1 MIKKNEISYLF
12 IGPSSYAIQLDLPS
26 NMKVMPPAKRGDIE
40 NLMAE
45 YPPATVVLVD
55 GTYHSY
61 PAVSHAEIRT
71 AIEAGWT
78 FWGLSSMGA
87 IRAVELA
94 PVGMKGYGEVY
105 RMFSGNDDLPDDY
118 VALIHG
124 NEAPYIPISEPL
136 VHIDFFLKDLAKE
149 KIITHEVYVEL
160 FQYLSNMWFGYR
172 TLKAVKKNLMV
183 HVAET
188 DLYKLNEK
196 INNFQHYRVKNL
208 DVLSFLS
215 KCET

>member
-12 IGPSSYAIQLDLPS
+12 IGPSSYAIQLDIPS

-40 NLMAE
+40 NLMVE
-45 YPPATVVLVD
+45 YPPGTVVLVD

-136 VHIDFFLKDLAKE
+136 VHIDFFLKDLVKE

-160 FQYLSNMWFGYR
+160 LQYLFNMWFGYR
-172 TLKAVKKNLMV
+172 TLKTVKKILID
-183 HVAET
+183 HVAEA
-188 DLYKLNEK
+188 DLSTLNGK
-196 INNFQHYRVKNL
+196 VNNFQHYRVKNL

-215 KCET
+215 KCEN

>member
-45 YPPATVVLVD
+45 YPPGTVVLVD

-94 PVGMKGYGEVY
+94 PVGMKGMVKCIVCSPVMMIFLMIMLHLSMVMKHLTYQ
-105 RMFSGNDDLPDDY
+105 
-118 VALIHG
+118 
-124 NEAPYIPISEPL
+124 L
-136 VHIDFFLKDLAKE
+136 V
-149 KIITHEVYVEL
+149 
-160 FQYLSNMWFGYR
+160 
-172 TLKAVKKNLMV
+172 NLWS
-183 HVAET
+183 
-188 DLYKLNEK
+188 
-196 INNFQHYRVKNL
+196 I
-208 DVLSFLS
+208 
-215 KCET
+215 

>member
-45 YPPATVVLVD
+45 YPPGTVVLVD

-188 DLYKLNEK
+188 DLYKLNER

>member
-12 IGPSSYAIQLDLPS
+12 IGPSSYAIHLDIPS
-26 NMKVMPPAKRGDIE
+26 NMKVMPPAKRGDME
-40 NLMAE
+40 KLMAE
-45 YPPATVVLVD
+45 YPPGTVVLVD

-105 RMFSGNDDLPDDY
+105 RMFSSNDDLPDDY

-124 NEAPYIPISEPL
+124 NETPYIPVSEPL
-136 VHIDFFLKDLAKE
+136 VHIDFFLKELVKD
-149 KIITHEVYVEL
+149 KIITHEVYVDL
-160 FQYLSNMWFGYR
+160 LKTLSNMWFGYR
-172 TLKAVKKNLMV
+172 TLKSVKQILKNYVAEKNL
-183 HVAET
+183 HE
-188 DLYKLNEK
+188 LNEK
-196 INNFQHYRVKNL
+196 VNNFQRFRVKNL

-215 KCET
+215 KCEN